1 MFSCKM
7 AIKFVLDSMN
17 VCNCALL
24 CVYLQDGMGEL
35 VNDDNNNCL
44 PDTDQLLSVDVV
56 TQSSAVSVEEVGR
69 SISVISRRVS
79 SPPVDFYAG
88 FSSDEFSDF
97 HSDVECW
104 TPDAVSMSNPVS
116 VCHGMS
122 TLEHSNIVS
131 ATEWLWPSVDDFSQ
145 PIPAIISQLRNQ
157 AVTEDADEHLLQP
170 HLVEPAHGLDQAS
183 TSLVRYAHSDTVG
196 DSSSAISEMLSQNSI
211 ILTSL
216 PLAVPEPL
224 YLSPSYV
231 PVGNFS
237 TQLTGVPMYLS
248 NEMLYE
254 PSVNMLRSLAPVIG
268 EFSSSFCAGS
278 AAATVLEIMSTVTTV
293 PLMSLQ
299 LSVSSPCEVTLPVQS
314 SLSPLNSREKPNVHD
329 TAASVIPPVTLQLS
343 PVCTSGMFNSANRT
357 SLPFSGNTEMNM
369 HDVVS
374 VPTPVSLISL
384 GQPRMSVLHC
394 AGEVKTSM
402 QLPVSLEPV
411 AGTSS
416 HGVISTL
423 NTPTVHCFS
432 RSHAS
437 VSGTMTS
444 LLSGRD
450 SIDRTLTLSDDGNM
464 GHVSSCYPAVWSSTT
479 AECVMLS
486 AVSQVAVSL
495 VSQIT
500 DTFVCLPSNIVL
512 KTVTANSPVLFS
524 TSDTDVSQS
533 HLSPVPSE
541 KNHPSMYPV
550 SDNLKSVRKSSY
562 SSIIEVPA
570 AFRFPT
576 SVSSERL
583 YSNMSVFTSSASF
596 SHSPQTSV
604 SAKDQVTESGIIAVK
619 STVSSATAPVVLSTA
634 VAKSS
639 SPCTS
644 LVLTSVTAASRVTE
658 SGVIPVKS
666 TVTSSSCPSVLSMA
680 VAGPVTTCTSSL
692 LASVTELTVD
702 GRVTECGVRAESSV
716 SVVCSPAVFSM
727 AVAKSSSP
735 SPSSVLTS
743 LSAASSVTE
752 SVVDALKSPVSATSA
767 PVVFDAT
774 GDESSAACNSS
785 TVTSVTVAGR
795 ANECS
800 ITALTLPVSST
811 SAVCSQAVPNPSV
824 AKSFTPCRTALQT
837 AVNLPTVV
845 ATENAVFVSD
855 SDIIGVNTAAV
866 ISAASS
872 LVVPST
878 AVRQLPASCSWS
890 LMTAVSSAAGTSRMN
905 DSFVSDS
912 NTTGG
917 MTEVNATAAA
927 YSQPFI
933 RAALRKTSE
942 PPRKLVQT
950 SATCSPGSL
959 SLPEPGIP
967 VCFARSSVSSCS
979 PITACTHLS
988 ANAPSSVMATVQ
1000 PSASLSMIPVRVV
1013 SKLSTALSHS
1023 VALVPSVHHGK
1034 SPSFPVI
1041 CHSSLSLPAPR
1052 TFVSL
1057 VKSSHCTQNTT
1068 CSPLLANTLST
1079 ALATTQPL
1087 VSLSLRPVAAVTKPY
1102 TAVNHSTVFVPR
1114 IHRWKP
1120 PSFPVMCRGSLLS
1133 RPSASSLQG
1142 NPCRV
1147 DARCVRPMSGSSAAS
1162 SARMMSSFQ
1171 YPRAIRHASYVSH
1184 IE

>member
-69 SISVISRRVS
+69 SIPVISRRVS
-79 SPPVDFYAG
+79 SPPADFYAG
-88 FSSDEFSDF
+88 FSSDECSDF

-131 ATEWLWPSVDDFSQ
+131 ATERLWPSVDDFSQ

-157 AVTEDADEHLLQP
+157 AITEDADEHLLQP

-183 TSLVRYAHSDTVG
+183 ASLVRYAHSDTVG
-196 DSSSAISEMLSQNSI
+196 DSSSAISDMLSQNSS

-224 YLSPSYV
+224 CLLPSYV
-231 PVGNFS
+231 PVGYFS

-254 PSVNMLRSLAPVIG
+254 PSVSMLRSLAPVIG

-278 AAATVLEIMSTVTTV
+278 AAATVHEILSAVTTV
-293 PLMSLQ
+293 PLTSLQ

-314 SLSPLNSREKPNVHD
+314 SLSPLNSREKP
-329 TAASVIPPVTLQLS
+329 TAASVISPVTLQLS
-343 PVCTSGMFNSANRT
+343 PVCTSGMSNSAHRT
-357 SLPFSGNTEMNM
+357 SLSFSGNTEMNM

-394 AGEVKTSM
+394 AGGVKTSM

-416 HGVISTL
+416 RGVISTL
-423 NTPTVHCFS
+423 NTPTVHCFC

-444 LLSGRD
+444 VLSGRD

-479 AECVMLS
+479 AECVTLS
-486 AVSQVAVSL
+486 AVSEVAVSL
-495 VSQIT
+495 VSQT
-500 DTFVCLPSNIVL
+500 THTFVCVPSNIVL
-512 KTVTANSPVLFS
+512 KTVTVNLPVLFG

-619 STVSSATAPVVLSTA
+619 STVSSTTAPVVLSTA
-634 VAKSS
+634 VAKLS

-692 LASVTELTVD
+692 LASVTVD

-727 AVAKSSSP
+727 DVAKSSSP

-743 LSAASSVTE
+743 LSAVSSVAE
-752 SVVDALKSPVSATSA
+752 SVVDASKSPVSSTSA

-800 ITALTLPVSST
+800 IPAVTLPVSST

-824 AKSFTPCRTALQT
+824 AKSSTPCRTALQT

-905 DSFVSDS
+905 DSFVSDL

-917 MTEVNATAAA
+917 MTEVSATAAA

-950 SATCSPGSL
+950 STTCSPGSL

-988 ANAPSSVMATVQ
+988 ANTPSSVMATVQ

-1057 VKSSHCTQNTT
+1057 DLVKSSHCTQNTT

-1102 TAVNHSTVFVPR
+1102 TAVNHSTVFVRR

-1147 DARCVRPMSGSSAAS
+1147 DARCIRPMSGSSAAS